1 MIPEQEVGR
10 LKQQLSEKLNWEPT
24 EIDIKPLSGGY
35 SNLTYLLTSGQQ
47 KFALRRP
54 PHGYKISTAHD
65 MVREY
70 KVLHSLEKAGYTKSP
85 KAIYLEENEAVLG
98 APFFIME
105 FMEGQILRSDSSL
118 VRQLKEADF
127 RRLSTQTLDS
137 FLELHQ
143 LEINQSGLIDLGRP
157 EGYVARQVSGWSK
170 RYQHAQTDPIPE
182 LENVGEWLRN
192 NLPDSATVAFIHNDY
207 KYDNLVLDLT
217 NGIEIKAVL
226 DWEMATV
233 GDPLMDLGTSLA
245 YWAEAGDPEIL
256 KLFNASHFSGNFS
269 RQEVIAY
276 YEKHSQVNLQNMVFY
291 YVFGLFKVAVIAQQ
305 IYKRYQLGQAPDP
318 RFASLI
324 EVVKAAG
331 KLADTSIRTEKI

>member
-1 MIPEQEVGR
+1 MNSKLDFEALKVR
-10 LKQQLSEKLNWEPT
+10 LQHILGWEASRI
-24 EIDIKPLSGGY
+24 EIRPLSGGY
-35 SNLTYLLTSGQQ
+35 SNLTFQVKSDQG

-54 PHGYKISTAHD
+54 PMGYKISTAHD

-70 KVLHSLEKAGYTKSP
+70 QVLQALEKAGYSKSP
-85 KAIYLEENEAVLG
+85 KPIFLEEDESILG
-98 APFFIME
+98 SPFFIME
-105 FMEGQILRSDSSL
+105 FIEGQILRAGSSL
-118 VRQLKEADF
+118 IGKLKEADF
-127 RRLSTQTLDS
+127 QELSIQSLDS
-137 FLELHQ
+137 LLELHQ
-143 LEINQSGLIDLGRP
+143 SEINQSGLIDLGKP

-170 RYQHAQTDPIPE
+170 RYQQAQTDPIPE
-182 LENVGEWLRN
+182 LEKVGEWLKN
-192 NLPDSATVAFIHNDY
+192 NQPDSASVAFIHNDY
-207 KYDNLVLDLT
+207 KYDNLVLDLS

-256 KLFNASHFSGNFS
+256 KLFNASHIPGNFS

-276 YEKHSQVNLQNMVFY
+276 YQKHSQLNLQKILFY

-305 IYKRYQLGQAPDP
+305 IYKRYQLGQASDP

-331 KLADTSIRTEKI
+331 KLADTSIRTEII